1 MIRINFI
8 LMVLICCLSLS
19 ACADSTKQ
27 SVNDGKKVTE
37 ATPEPTMDPISAEE
51 NVINSF
57 YDTMYEVRNDLKK
70 YTYSTVAEET
80 EKLKEPF
87 NELKKQKKIQT
98 GKYKKY
104 FTTITSSN
112 SFQYINDEFLKG
124 KKNFDKNRYKQKSYA
139 IILQNCLE
147 VLLKEKMPIENAN
160 NNEIITELRRHH
172 SDGRNLKG
180 SMKIMKAFKSTGL
193 KSYIFDFD
201 SSRFMYIYPNA
212 GGWFYLNDKT
222 DGFVPMIKIY
232 KADDNITFSV
242 IHCLDGWKKDPHL
255 LFVSGKEKV
264 KVTGVHDFDF
274 IVKLYESRRS
284 AKKNKTYDRF
294 KKLFDTGK
302 KVKLKV
308 GDKVIQ
314 TYGKREIKDM
324 KKYFVMT
331 DILIELYS

>member
-139 IILQNCLE
+139 IILQN
-147 VLLKEKMPIENAN
+147 
-160 NNEIITELRRHH
+160 
-172 SDGRNLKG
+172 
-180 SMKIMKAFKSTGL
+180 
-193 KSYIFDFD
+193 
-201 SSRFMYIYPNA
+201 
-212 GGWFYLNDKT
+212 
-222 DGFVPMIKIY
+222 
-232 KADDNITFSV
+232 
-242 IHCLDGWKKDPHL
+242 
-255 LFVSGKEKV
+255 
-264 KVTGVHDFDF
+264 
-274 IVKLYESRRS
+274 
-284 AKKNKTYDRF
+284 
-294 KKLFDTGK
+294 
-302 KVKLKV
+302 
-308 GDKVIQ
+308 
-314 TYGKREIKDM
+314 
-324 KKYFVMT
+324 
-331 DILIELYS
+331 